1 MSDGD
6 ATRRMRDCAQVIADD
21 RQQIL
26 SVRSHHHAAIDG
38 LLRRRLTQLM
48 TTVRYLRVL
57 KDSPISNALLAAR
70 QIMVIKV

>member
-26 SVRSHHHAAIDG
+26 SVR
-38 LLRRRLTQLM
+38 R
-48 TTVRYLRVL
+48 
-57 KDSPISNALLAAR
+57 
-70 QIMVIKV
+70 